1 VLARAGTIVR
11 NTASSG
17 IYAATLLERLGFG
30 ADSRKHVAVVN
41 TGAAVMEYVAAHP
54 GAVGLAQISE
64 IRVLIAKGLPI
75 RLAAP
80 LPDEVQNVTTY
91 EAAAMAGGQAEDAAS
106 ALARSMGST
115 EAKAVFVAS
124 GID

>member
-1 VLARAGTIVR
+1 
-11 NTASSG
+11 
-17 IYAATLLERLGFG
+17 
-30 ADSRKHVAVVN
+30 
-41 TGAAVMEYVAAHP
+41 MEYVAAHP